1 MKYTKY
7 LITGGAGAIGS
18 SIANDLSANDK
29 NKVDV
34 IDNYESGFIGTLVK
48 RDNVRVFVAD
58 ITDKE
63 FLQTFVEDD
72 YDYIFHLAASFAN
85 QKSIDYPIKDQKV
98 NSEGTLRMLE
108 FAKRQKNLKKF
119 VYFSSSC
126 IYGNLKK
133 TKMSEDDSP
142 NPELPYAISKLSGEY
157 YSTFFYE
164 YYGVPVNILR
174 IFNIY
179 GSNEY
184 SGPYRNV
191 IPNFVYKALK
201 NEDITITGDGK
212 DTRDFTYVDDAL
224 ELIYGVARDT
234 KNAGE
239 IYNIGSGKET
249 RIIDVAKSIL
259 VATRSGSKIVYVPR
273 RNWDAVYRRVAD
285 VHKVSKYKR
294 RDDTKFEVGLKRV
307 VDFISNS

>member
-18 SIANDLSANDK
+18 SIANDLSTNVK
-29 NKVDV
+29 NKVDI
-34 IDNYESGFIGTLVK
+34 IDNYESGFIGTIVK
-48 RDNVRVFVAD
+48 RENVRVFVAD

-63 FLQTFVEDD
+63 FLKTFTESD

-85 QKSIDYPIKDQKV
+85 KKSIEYPIKDQRV

-108 FAKRQKNLKKF
+108 FAKRQKDLKKF

-126 IYGNLKK
+126 IYGNLEKP
-133 TKMSEDDSP
+133 KMSEEDNP
-142 NPELPYAISKLSGEY
+142 NPEIPYSISKLSGEY

-164 YYGVPVNILR
+164 HYGVPVNILR
-174 IFNIY
+174 IFNVY

-184 SGPYRNV
+184 PGPYRNV

-212 DTRDFTYVDDAL
+212 DTRDYTYIDDAL
-224 ELIYGVARDT
+224 ELIYGVARDN

-259 VATRSGSKIVYVPR
+259 AVIGSRSRIVYVPR
-273 RNWDAVYRRVAD
+273 RNWDAVFRRVAD
-285 VHKVSKYKR
+285 VRKVSKYKR
-294 RDDTKFEVGLKRV
+294 RDDTKFEVGLK
-307 VDFISNS
+307 